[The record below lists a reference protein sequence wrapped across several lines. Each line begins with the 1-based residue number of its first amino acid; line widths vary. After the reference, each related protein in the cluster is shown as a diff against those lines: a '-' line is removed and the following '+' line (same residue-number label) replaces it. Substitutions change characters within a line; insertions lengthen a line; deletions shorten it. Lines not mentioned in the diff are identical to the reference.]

1 MQYNTKLCN
10 KHIYETP
17 KSQLRSSF
25 HKSQQI
31 LKLTDLLS
39 FIKVSLNCHL
49 LLEYFNRELLKS
61 SGDGQ
66 QDSFEIFLVLRIIQ
80 LQESPTMELTRNS
93 VVHIRRKFFLCG
105 STHRMQDSMK
115 CCERQTGMYM
125 LKEQRCFNQL
135 KRNFI

>member
-1 MQYNTKLCN
+1 MC
-10 KHIYETP
+10 ETP

-31 LKLTDLLS
+31 LKLIHLLT

-49 LLEYFNRELLKS
+49 LLEYFNRERLKS

-66 QDSFEIFLVLRIIQ
+66 QDSFEIFFVLRIIQ

-93 VVHIRRKFFLCG
+93 VVRIRRKFFLCVLHIECK
-105 STHRMQDSMK
+105 SP
-115 CCERQTGMYM
+115 
-125 LKEQRCFNQL
+125 
-135 KRNFI
+135 